1 MPSPNLSYSQPE
13 MIRHSEA
20 LPVIKNVQ
28 KVSPVLNQDH
38 QITQSGENK
47 IPTESSSESLKSYVE
62 EEEYENSEQDYAIEV
77 KDINIEVPE
86 FEEKGE
92 VQEQIEELIQDLQEE

>member
-1 MPSPNLSYSQPE
+1 
-13 MIRHSEA
+13 
-20 LPVIKNVQ
+20 
-28 KVSPVLNQDH
+28 
-38 QITQSGENK
+38 
-47 IPTESSSESLKSYVE
+47 VE

-92 VQEQIEELIQDLQEE
+92 VQE